1 MDYGAVGHGCGMGE
15 CVVFLFGGGGR
26 GGGGHALTTDVG
38 TQRAAGGF
46 LYIPGRFAVDS
57 GDPRKRNGTAVDG
70 VGLYDTGR
78 HARSWIESLLGGFV
92 RGESF
97 TSPLSVPMR
106 VRNGDGSGD
115 G

>member
-1 MDYGAVGHGCGMGE
+1 MGHHPLAPALLE
-15 CVVFLFGGGGR
+15 
-26 GGGGHALTTDVG
+26 GGGHALTPDVG

-57 GDPRKRNGTAVDG
+57 GDPRKRNGTSVDG

-97 TSPLSVPMR
+97 TFTS
-106 VRNGDGSGD
+106 NC
-115 G
+115 